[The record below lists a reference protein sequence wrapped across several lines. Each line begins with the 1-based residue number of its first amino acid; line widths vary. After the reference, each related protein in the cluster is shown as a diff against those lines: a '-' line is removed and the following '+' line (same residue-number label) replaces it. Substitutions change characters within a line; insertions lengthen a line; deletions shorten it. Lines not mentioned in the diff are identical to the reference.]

1 MSVQLTASGA
11 TSVIGFGGYAAAALL
26 FSALILWR
34 SRLGV
39 GLPVQRL
46 LLAGFALTAC
56 WACLSAIAPFSILA
70 GLAESFRNLVWL
82 ALLHSLSGGREKVER
97 QRGLRLVYAAVAG
110 VIGLQLIADLLGQ
123 AMSTENA
130 IVATSA
136 LLRVTA
142 AAGLLVLVHNLYAQ
156 ADMRSRQSIGTAMLA
171 LVATWGVDLNLYTLA
186 YLDSGSSSWLSEW
199 RGLGV
204 AMTAPL
210 FALAAGQADG
220 WRIRLSRDATFQS
233 LSLLG
238 ICAYFITMT
247 ILANALG
254 RSGVDWSR
262 PLLAALLAAMVV
274 AAMVFGTSPAARA
287 WARVKLTKHL
297 FEHRY
302 DYRGEW
308 LRFADTVGSS
318 GSDAPPVGERLVKAF
333 ADIMDSPGGLLLV
346 ADPQGQIG
354 EAARWNW
361 TGCNFA
367 PDSLDQ
373 LRWQELERDPQILAL
388 DRLREKDGS
397 GSRLP
402 LPMWLV
408 DSHDAWAGVPL
419 LHAGRLVG
427 LVLLAAPPQRRDL
440 DWEDFDLLK
449 TAGRQ
454 AAATLAE
461 AHGQQALARSQRFDE
476 FNRRFAFILHDIK
489 NLVSQLSLVAR
500 NAERHSENP
509 EFRADMVA
517 TLQSSVGK
525 MNDLLARLG
534 PAADSR
540 PAKVEPHPLRS
551 LVAGAIAAKRV
562 AHPIEL
568 AGDGGWVMADPL
580 LLDQAIGHLVQN
592 AVDASPADAP
602 VVVRMDGDNHG
613 ASVAIIDRGNGMDS
627 EFIRNRLFEP
637 FASTKA
643 GGFGIGA
650 FEARAIV
657 HSMGGRLTVES
668 APGKGSKFVIHLAA
682 ATDRPVLRKRA

>member
-1 MSVQLTASGA
+1 MSAELTAMG
-11 TSVIGFGGYAAAALL
+11 TNSVIGFGGFAAAGLV

-34 SRLGV
+34 SRHGV
-39 GLPVQRL
+39 HLPAQRL

-56 WACLSAIAPFSILA
+56 WAWLSAIGPMSVLA

-97 QRGLRLVYAAVAG
+97 QRGLRLVYAAVGG
-110 VIGLQLIADLLGQ
+110 VIGLQLVADLLGH
-123 AMSTENA
+123 AMSTEA
-130 IVATSA
+130 ALVSTSA
-136 LLRVTA
+136 LLRITA

-156 ADMRSRQSIGTAMLA
+156 ADSRGRQSIGTAMLA

-186 YLDSGSSSWLSEW
+186 YLDTGSPSWLTEW
-199 RGLGV
+199 RGLAV
-204 AMTAPL
+204 ALTAPL

-238 ICAYFITMT
+238 ICAYFVTMT

-254 RSGVDWSR
+254 RSGVEWSR
-262 PLLAALLAAMVV
+262 PLLAAVLAAMVV
-274 AAMVFGTSPAARA
+274 AGLVLGTSPSARA

-302 DYRGEW
+302 DYRSEW
-308 LRFADTVGSS
+308 LRFADTIGYS
-318 GSDAPPVGERLVKAF
+318 GPDAPPVGERLVKAF
-333 ADIMDSPGGLLLV
+333 ADIMESPGGMLLV
-346 ADPQGQIG
+346 TDPHGQIG

-367 PDSLDQ
+367 ADPLDQ
-373 LRWQELERDPQILAL
+373 LRWQDLEREPQIMAL
-388 DRLREKDGS
+388 DRLREDADGA
-397 GSRLP
+397 SRLP
-402 LPMWLV
+402 LPTWLV

-419 LHAGRLVG
+419 VHSGRLVG

-461 AHGQQALARSQRFDE
+461 AHGQQALARAQRFDE

-500 NAERHSENP
+500 NAERHSDNP

-517 TLQSSVGK
+517 TLKSSVGK

-534 PAADSR
+534 PAADAR
-540 PAKVEPHPLRS
+540 PAKIEATPLRD

-562 AHPIEL
+562 GHPIEL
-568 AGDGGWVMADPL
+568 VGDGGWVMADPL

-592 AVDASPADAP
+592 AVDASPAGAP
-602 VVVRMDGDNHG
+602 VIVRVDCDEHG
-613 ASVAIIDRGNGMDS
+613 ASVAVIDRGTGMDS
-627 EFIRNRLFEP
+627 EFVRTRLFEP

-650 FEARAIV
+650 FEARALV
-657 HSMGGRLTVES
+657 HAMGGRLAVES
-668 APGKGSKFVIHLAA
+668 APGRGSKFVIHLAA
-682 ATDRPVLRKRA
+682 AAAQSVQRKRA

>member
-1 MSVQLTASGA
+1 MSVELTANGA
-11 TSVIGFGGYAAAALL
+11 NSVIGFGGFAAAGLL

-34 SRLGV
+34 SRHGV
-39 GLPVQRL
+39 RLPAQRL

-56 WACLSAIAPFSILA
+56 WAWLSAIAPLSVLA

-97 QRGLRLVYAAVAG
+97 QRGLRLVYAAVGG
-110 VIGLQLIADLLGQ
+110 VIGLQLVADLLGQ
-123 AMSTENA
+123 AMSTEPA
-130 IVATSA
+130 LAATSA
-136 LLRVTA
+136 LLRITA

-156 ADMRSRQSIGTAMLA
+156 ADSRSRQSIGTAMLA

-186 YLDSGSSSWLSEW
+186 YLDSGSSSWLVEW
-199 RGLGV
+199 RGLAV
-204 AMTAPL
+204 ALTAPL

-238 ICAYFITMT
+238 ICAYFVTMT

-262 PLLAALLAAMVV
+262 PLLAAVLAAMVV

-287 WARVKLTKHL
+287 WARVKLSKHL

-308 LRFADTVGSS
+308 LRFADTVGRS
-318 GSDAPPVGERLVKAF
+318 GIDAPPVGERLVKAF

-367 PDSLDQ
+367 ADPLDQ
-373 LRWQELERDPQILAL
+373 LRWQELEREPQILAL
-388 DRLREKDGS
+388 DRLREKDDGS
-397 GSRLP
+397 SRLP
-402 LPMWLV
+402 LPTWLI
-408 DSHDAWAGVPL
+408 DSHDAWAGIPL

-461 AHGQQALARSQRFDE
+461 AHGQQALARAQRFDE

-500 NAERHSENP
+500 NAERHAENP

-534 PAADSR
+534 PAADAR
-540 PAKVEPHPLRS
+540 PAKVEPHPLRN
-551 LVAGAIAAKRV
+551 LVAGAIAAKRA

-568 AGDGGWVMADPL
+568 AGDGGWVLADPL

-592 AVDASPADAP
+592 AVDASPVDVP
-602 VVVRMDGDNHG
+602 VVVRMDGDEHG
-613 ASVAIIDRGNGMDS
+613 ASVAIIDRGEGMGS
-627 EFIRNRLFEP
+627 EFIRSRLFEP

-650 FEARAIV
+650 FEARALV
-657 HSMGGRLTVES
+657 NSMGGRLTVES

-682 ATDRPVLRKRA
+682 AAAQSVPRKRA

>member
-1 MSVQLTASGA
+1 MSVELTANGA
-11 TSVIGFGGYAAAALL
+11 TSVIGFGGFAAAGLL

-34 SRLGV
+34 SRHGV
-39 GLPVQRL
+39 RLPAQRL

-56 WACLSAIAPFSILA
+56 WAWLSAIAPLSVLA

-97 QRGLRLVYAAVAG
+97 QRGLRLVYAAVGG
-110 VIGLQLIADLLGQ
+110 VIGLQLVADLLGQ
-123 AMSTENA
+123 AMSTEPA
-130 IVATSA
+130 LAATSA
-136 LLRVTA
+136 LLRITA

-156 ADMRSRQSIGTAMLA
+156 ADTRSRQSIGSAMLA

-186 YLDSGSSSWLSEW
+186 YLDSGSSSWLVEW
-199 RGLGV
+199 RGLAV
-204 AMTAPL
+204 ALTAPL

-238 ICAYFITMT
+238 ICAYFVTMT

-262 PLLAALLAAMVV
+262 PLLAAVLAGMVV
-274 AAMVFGTSPAARA
+274 AAMVFGTSPSARA
-287 WARVKLTKHL
+287 WARVKLSKHL

-308 LRFADTVGSS
+308 LRFADTVGRS

-333 ADIMDSPGGLLLV
+333 ADIMDSPGGMLLV
-346 ADPQGQIG
+346 VDAHGQIG

-361 TGCNFA
+361 TGCNFSA
-367 PDSLDQ
+367 DPLDQ
-373 LRWQELERDPQILAL
+373 LRWQELERAPQILAL
-388 DRLREKDGS
+388 DRLREKDDGN
-397 GSRLP
+397 SRLP
-402 LPMWLV
+402 LPTWLL

-461 AHGQQALARSQRFDE
+461 AHGQQALARAQRFDE

-500 NAERHSENP
+500 NAERHAENP

-517 TLQSSVGK
+517 TLQGSVGK

-534 PAADSR
+534 PAADAR
-540 PAKVEPHPLRS
+540 PAKVEPVPLRN
-551 LVAGAIAAKRV
+551 LVAGAIAAKRGT
-562 AHPIEL
+562 HPIEL
-568 AGDGGWVMADPL
+568 IGDGGWVMADPL

-592 AVDASPADAP
+592 AVDASPIDAP
-602 VVVRMDGDNHG
+602 VVIRMDSDEHG
-613 ASVAIIDRGNGMDS
+613 ASVAIIDRGLGMDS
-627 EFIRNRLFEP
+627 EFIRTRLFEP
-637 FASTKA
+637 FASTKS

-650 FEARAIV
+650 FEARSIV
-657 HSMGGRLTVES
+657 HSMGGRLSVES
-668 APGKGSKFVIHLAA
+668 APSKGSKFVIHLAA
-682 ATDRPVLRKRA
+682 AAAQSVQRKRA

>member
-1 MSVQLTASGA
+1 MSEDLTASGA
-11 TSVIGFGGYAAAALL
+11 SSVISFGGFAAAGLL

-34 SRLGV
+34 SRHGV
-39 GLPVQRL
+39 RLPAQRL

-56 WACLSAIAPFSILA
+56 WAWLSAIAPLSVLA

-97 QRGLRLVYAAVAG
+97 QRGLRLVYAAVGG
-110 VIGLQLIADLLGQ
+110 VIGLQLVADLLGQ
-123 AMSTENA
+123 AMTREPA
-130 IVATSA
+130 LAATSA
-136 LLRVTA
+136 LLRITA

-156 ADMRSRQSIGTAMLA
+156 ADTRGRQSIGTAMLA

-186 YLDSGSSSWLSEW
+186 YLDSGSASWIVEW
-199 RGLGV
+199 RGLAV
-204 AMTAPL
+204 ALTAPL

-238 ICAYFITMT
+238 ICAYFVTMT

-254 RSGVDWSR
+254 RSGIDWSR
-262 PLLAALLAAMVV
+262 PLLAVVLAAMVV

-287 WARVKLTKHL
+287 WARVKLAKHL

-308 LRFADTVGSS
+308 LRFADTVGHS

-361 TGCNFA
+361 NGCNFSA
-367 PDSLDQ
+367 DPLDQ
-373 LRWQELERDPQILAL
+373 LRWQELEREPQVLAL
-388 DRLREKDGS
+388 DRLREKDEG

-402 LPMWLV
+402 LPEWLV

-461 AHGQQALARSQRFDE
+461 AHGQQALARAQRFDE

-500 NAERHSENP
+500 NAERHADNP

-517 TLQSSVGK
+517 TLKSSVGK

-534 PAADSR
+534 QAADAR
-540 PAKVEPHPLRS
+540 PAKVEPVPLRN
-551 LVAGAIAAKRV
+551 LVAGAIAGKRV
-562 AHPIEL
+562 AHEIEL
-568 AGDGGWVMADPL
+568 IGEGGWVLADPL

-592 AVDASPADAP
+592 AVDTSPANAP
-602 VVVRMDGDNHG
+602 VVVRMDGDEHG
-613 ASVAIIDRGNGMDS
+613 ASVAIIDRGEGMDS
-627 EFIRNRLFEP
+627 EFIRTRLFEP

-650 FEARAIV
+650 FEARAII
-657 HSMGGRLTVES
+657 HSMGGRLAVES
-668 APGKGSKFVIHLAA
+668 TPGKGSKFVIHLAA
-682 ATDRPVLRKRA
+682 AAAQSVQRKRA

>member
-1 MSVQLTASGA
+1 MSVELTATGA
-11 TSVIGFGGYAAAALL
+11 TSVIGFGGFAAAGLL

-34 SRLGV
+34 SRHGV
-39 GLPVQRL
+39 QLPAQRL
-46 LLAGFALTAC
+46 LLASFALTAC
-56 WACLSAIAPFSILA
+56 WAWLSAIAPLSVLA

-97 QRGLRLVYAAVAG
+97 QRGLRLVYAAVGG
-110 VIGLQLIADLLGQ
+110 VIGLQLVADLLGE
-123 AMSTENA
+123 AVSTEPA
-130 IVATSA
+130 MAATSA
-136 LLRVTA
+136 LLRITA
-142 AAGLLVLVHNLYAQ
+142 SAGLLVLVHNLYAQ
-156 ADMRSRQSIGTAMLA
+156 ADPRGRQSIGTAMLA

-186 YLDSGSSSWLSEW
+186 YLDSGSSSWLIEW
-199 RGLGV
+199 RGMAV
-204 AMTAPL
+204 ALTAPL

-238 ICAYFITMT
+238 ICAYFVTMT

-254 RSGVDWSR
+254 QSGVDWAR
-262 PLLAALLAAMVV
+262 PLLAAVLAAMVV
-274 AAMVFGTSPAARA
+274 AAMVFGTSPTARA
-287 WARVKLTKHL
+287 WARVKLSKHL

-302 DYRGEW
+302 DYRSEW
-308 LRFADTVGSS
+308 LRFADTVGHS
-318 GSDAPPVGERLVKAF
+318 GPDAPPVGERLVKAF
-333 ADIMDSPGGLLLV
+333 ADIMDSPGGMLLV
-346 ADPQGQIG
+346 ADQHGQIG

-367 PDSLDQ
+367 ADPLDQ
-373 LRWQELERDPQILAL
+373 LRWQGLEGEPQILAL
-388 DRLREKDGS
+388 DRMREEANGLS
-397 GSRLP
+397 HLP
-402 LPMWLV
+402 LPTWLV

-419 LHAGRLVG
+419 VHAGNLVG
-427 LVLLAAPPQRRDL
+427 LVLLAAPAQRRDL
-440 DWEDFDLLK
+440 DWEDFVLLK

-461 AHGQQALARSQRFDE
+461 AHGQQALARAQRFDE

-500 NAERHSENP
+500 NAERHAENP

-517 TLQSSVGK
+517 TRQSSVGK

-534 PAADSR
+534 PAADAR
-540 PAKVEPHPLRS
+540 PAKVEPHPLRN
-551 LVAGAIAAKRV
+551 LVAGAIAAKR
-562 AHPIEL
+562 AGHPIEL
-568 AGDGGWVMADPL
+568 AGEGGWVMADPL

-592 AVDASPADAP
+592 AVDASPADTP
-602 VVVRMDGDNHG
+602 VVVRMDGDEHG
-613 ASVAIIDRGNGMDS
+613 ASVAIIDRGDGMDS
-627 EFIRNRLFEP
+627 EFIRTRLFEP

-657 HSMGGRLTVES
+657 HSMGGRLTVAS
-668 APGKGSKFVIHLAA
+668 SPGKGSKFVIYLAA
-682 ATDRPVLRKRA
+682 AAAQSVQRKSA